1 MEIEQNIWGFTAEG
15 EAIVLYKMTNAG
27 GASREVDQYRRDGRI
42 GGGSRPGTA
51 GSRTWPSVTTI
62 SKVISATGR
71 AWGKRGRAGSA
82 NRIRGAKFTLD
93 GVEYRLSANCSEG
106 RHHTHGGGING
117 FANKIWESRVETDRV
132 VFSLFSP
139 DGDQGYPGDL
149 NAEVVYDWSD
159 DCELEITYYAKT
171 TAPTIINLTNHSYFN
186 LKGEDRPGAMDQL
199 LQINGSKYLR
209 YDADCVCTGELVDV
223 KGTPMDFSEPK
234 ALSAEIDADYE
245 PLRFGSGYDQSWAID
260 GYEKGK
266 LSEAGVLY
274 DRRAGRR
281 MRIRTTQ
288 PSIHIYAGNYL
299 EGCRQSISG
308 HPVRAPRRRG
318 DRSARPIRTVRNC
331 PWLSVDRIASLG
343 RSITRKSSSVSKPDA
358 N

>member
-27 GASREVDQYRRDGRI
+27 GASVKLTNIGATVVSVEVPDRDGRLANVAL
-42 GGGSRPGTA
+42 GYDDFKSYFGDGPCMGKT
-51 GSRTWPSVTTI
+51 V
-62 SKVISATGR
+62 GR
-71 AWGKRGRAGSA
+71 FA

-186 LKGEDRPGAMDQL
+186 LQGEDRPGAMDQL

-274 DRRAGRR
+274 DPQSGRR

-299 EGCRQSISG
+299 EGCPQSISG
-308 HPVRAPRRRG
+308 HPYGRRAGVAIECQAYPN
-318 DRSARPIRTVRNC
+318 SPNC
-331 PWLSVDRIASLG
+331 PGFPSTVLRPGEIYNEKIVFRFE
-343 RSITRKSSSVSKPDA
+343 TDA

>member
-1 MEIEQNIWGFTAEG
+1 
-15 EAIVLYKMTNAG
+15 MTNAG
-27 GASREVDQYRRDGRI
+27 GASVKLTNIGATVVSVEVPDRDGRLANVAL
-42 GGGSRPGTA
+42 GYDDFKSYFGDGPCMGKT
-51 GSRTWPSVTTI
+51 V
-62 SKVISATGR
+62 GR
-71 AWGKRGRAGSA
+71 FA

-132 VFSLFSP
+132 VFLAVQSRRR
-139 DGDQGYPGDL
+139 PGVSGRPGTPRSFTTG
-149 NAEVVYDWSD
+149 ATIAV
-159 DCELEITYYAKT
+159 EITYYAKT

-260 GYEKGK
+260 GYEKENFPK
-266 LSEAGVLY
+266 RACCTT
-274 DRRAGRR
+274 RRADGGCGSGRPSR
-281 MRIRTTQ
+281 RSISMPETIWKAVRKVSAAIRTG
-288 PSIHIYAGNYL
+288 A
-299 EGCRQSISG
+299 
-308 HPVRAPRRRG
+308 APAWRS
-318 DRSARPIRTVRNC
+318 SARPIRTVRTAPAFRRPYC
-331 PWLSVDRIASLG
+331 VPGDL
-343 RSITRKSSSVSKPDA
+343 
-358 N
+358 

>member
-27 GASREVDQYRRDGRI
+27 GASVKLTNIGATVVSVEVPDRDGRLANVAL
-42 GGGSRPGTA
+42 GYDDFKSYFGDGPCMGKT
-51 GSRTWPSVTTI
+51 V
-62 SKVISATGR
+62 GR
-71 AWGKRGRAGSA
+71 FA

-171 TAPTIINLTNHSYFN
+171 TAPTIINLS
-186 LKGEDRPGAMDQL
+186 L
-199 LQINGSKYLR
+199 
-209 YDADCVCTGELVDV
+209 
-223 KGTPMDFSEPK
+223 
-234 ALSAEIDADYE
+234 
-245 PLRFGSGYDQSWAID
+245 
-260 GYEKGK
+260 
-266 LSEAGVLY
+266 
-274 DRRAGRR
+274 
-281 MRIRTTQ
+281 
-288 PSIHIYAGNYL
+288 IHIFYL
-299 EGCRQSISG
+299 LYLAKSYRFFVARDVSILQWILYLCA
-308 HPVRAPRRRG
+308 VELF
-318 DRSARPIRTVRNC
+318 PISFFVLVVARNC
-331 PWLSVDRIASLG
+331 
-343 RSITRKSSSVSKPDA
+343 
-358 N
+358 